1 MPTRYPM
8 KARVKTKA
16 VEAEQAVDWLALW
29 AMSLAFASMVLAAI
43 AYFTIGDKLGASA
56 ILAGAALIIGLA
68 LQASKPPAH
77 E

>member
-8 KARVKTKA
+8 KPRAKTKA
-16 VEAEQAVDWLALW
+16 IEAEQPIDWLALW
-29 AMSLAFASMVLAAI
+29 ALSLAFASMVLAAI
-43 AYFTIGDKLGASA
+43 AFFTIGDKLGASS
-56 ILAGAALIIGLA
+56 ILAGTAFIIGLA

>member
-8 KARVKTKA
+8 KTRVKTKA
-16 VEAEQAVDWLALW
+16 VEAEPPIDWPALW
-29 AMSLAFASMVLAAI
+29 ALSLALASMVLAAI
-43 AYFTIGDKLGASA
+43 AFFTIGDKFGASS
-56 ILAGAALIIGLA
+56 ILAGTACIIGLA